1 MYPKI
6 KTRQKLLSTSRKLS
20 DKEIVENFIDE
31 IDIPPTLAEQSSSQ
45 FFNSIIRNLS
55 KKTKNTICSS

>member
-31 IDIPPTLAEQSSSQ
+31 IDIPPALAERSSSQ